1 MKCPNCHAWGSK
13 IDTTTKVRAGK
24 IYKCPN
30 CGSLMIKKERKKYGK
45 RTLRNNQNDEQH
57 KEP

>member
-13 IDTTTKVRAGK
+13 IYTQAKLIEGK

-30 CGSLMIKKERKKYGK
+30 CGCLMNKKERKNAK
-45 RTLRNNQNDEQH
+45 RHIRSDQDTEQH